1 VQLLDDGTLVYSA
14 TDLAHAAECEYALLR
29 RLDVLLGRGEPVP
42 DDGDGLLAAAG
53 ALGAQQEADILAGY
67 VESYGRW
74 EPGRRGGVVQVA
86 HLGGSRSAD
95 EHRDRDALTL
105 AALRDGVDVVA
116 QGYVFD
122 GRFGGYADFI
132 VREGGDRGQGADGA
146 EGIGTDDDAAVHGAT
161 TVPAAVAAASGG
173 AAAVPAASVARAAPG
188 EAAPARAAG
197 PVYAVLDSKL
207 ARTARVTALLQVTAY
222 AERLREA
229 GVRVADQV
237 GLMLG
242 TGRTER
248 FALDDLAPVYRRRRA
263 RLEAIL
269 DAHRAGDVPVAWGD
283 GRFTACGRCA
293 VCEPQV
299 RAADDVLLV
308 AHLTTAQRARLHQVG
323 ITTVHDLAAAPPE
336 LPAGLVM
343 GTGAWEHL
351 RAQARIQVRQAEAG
365 HPVYELVDAAP
376 IAALPAPDPGDI
388 YFDFEGDPLWTD
400 ADRWGREY
408 GLEYLFGWVE
418 RPTDPGGVPPFHA
431 LVAHDRAQERQAL
444 VDFVATVVER
454 RRQHPGM
461 HVYHYAPYEKTA
473 LLRLAARHG
482 VCADEVDEL
491 LRDGVLVDLY
501 ATVRSSLRVGQES
514 YSIKKLEPFYMGDE
528 LRDAAGVTN
537 AADSVVEYRRA
548 CAARESDPEEFARTM
563 RSILDYNEYDCV
575 STLRL
580 HAWLRRIAADGGAG
594 RGDVAGGPDAA
605 AAGADAARAAPEENR
620 APGAATPADASDAMP
635 LDAPPSG
642 AAEPDDEAPLTP
654 QQQRRQEHRT
664 AVAEAADRLLAL
676 AGDGP
681 AAERTDAQQVAAQVA
696 HSLLY
701 WELEAKPFWWGHHD
715 RLSNDPDDWADT
727 RDTVVASD
735 AQSVRVLEDWRDLG
749 GRRGCGRLL
758 EVTGQIAPGS
768 LLKAGTDVWLM
779 YAPPLP
785 PCASQGGDRGHGVTQ
800 KGTVLDIAA
809 ADDGRDVVVVEER
822 IGATDLRNGVTT
834 HDQLPYALAPA
845 ALGINTVPLEAV
857 LLEYAADVE
866 AAFPEV
872 PRGLAWDVL
881 LRRPPRT
888 GDGAPVHARR
898 DGGDTADEIVEAL
911 LALDHSYL
919 AVQGPPGTGKT
930 HTGSRVVAR
939 LAAEHGWRVGV
950 TAQSHEAVANFLRA
964 VAGKGG
970 LGPRQV
976 ARYRS
981 GPDPRQPA
989 GPWSELAKPADASG
1003 FLAEHAAAGT
1013 GCVVGGTAWL
1023 FARGD
1028 DLDLLVVDE
1037 AGQFSLAPTL
1047 AAARRA
1053 RRVLFLGDPQQLP
1066 QVSAAP
1072 HAEHVE
1078 VSALSWLLGGHATLP
1093 DSHGWFLDTSWR
1105 MHPALCEAVSALSYE
1120 RRLHS
1125 APATKDRSLEGVAP
1139 GVHPVEVW
1147 HPGDATFSRAEADAV
1162 VELVRT
1168 HLGRTWTDPGERD
1181 PDRRERPLGQHD
1193 VLVVAPYNAQVA
1205 TVRRALEAAG
1215 YDGVRVGTVDK
1226 FQGQEAPVVIVSMTA
1241 SSAEDVPRG
1250 IEFLLNRNRLNVA
1263 VSRGQWC
1270 AYVVHSPALA
1280 EHLPTSPER
1289 LLELGAFCGLLDGA
1303 TRAG

>member
-1 VQLLDDGTLVYSA
+1 MQLLDDGTLVYSA

-74 EPGRRGGVVQVA
+74 EPGGRGGVVEVA
-86 HLGGSRSAD
+86 HLGGSRSAV

-105 AALRDGVDVVA
+105 AALRGGVDVVA
-116 QGYVFD
+116 QGYLFD

-132 VREGGDRGQGADGA
+132 VRQGGDADGP
-146 EGIGTDDDAAVHGAT
+146 EF
-161 TVPAAVAAASGG
+161 
-173 AAAVPAASVARAAPG
+173 
-188 EAAPARAAG
+188 
-197 PVYAVLDSKL
+197 AVLDSKL

-283 GRFTACGRCA
+283 GRYTACGRCA

-308 AHLTTAQRARLHQVG
+308 AHLTTAQRARLRQVG
-323 ITTVHDLAAAPPE
+323 ITTVHDLAAAPKE

-343 GTGAWEHL
+343 GSGAWEHL
-351 RAQARIQVRQAEAG
+351 RAQAAIQVRQAEAG
-365 HPVYELVDAAP
+365 HPVFELVDAAP
-376 IAALPAPDPGDI
+376 IHALPTPDPGDI

-418 RPTDPGGVPPFHA
+418 RPTAANPRPPFRA
-431 LVAHDRAQERQAL
+431 LVAHDRTQEKQAL
-444 VDFVATVVER
+444 VDFVAYVVER
-454 RRQHPGM
+454 RRRYPGM

-482 VCADEVDEL
+482 VCADEVDQL

-501 ATVRSSLRVGQES
+501 ATVRAGLRVGAES
-514 YSIKKLEPFYMGDE
+514 YSIKKLEPLYMGDD
-528 LRDAAGVTN
+528 LRDAEGVTN

-548 CAARESDPEEFARTM
+548 CAVRESEPEEFERTM

-580 HAWLRRIAADGGAG
+580 HAWLRQ
-594 RGDVAGGPDAA
+594 VA
-605 AAGADAARAAPEENR
+605 AAGAGAGGAAAGGAGPDVGHLADDAAHAAPGDAA
-620 APGAATPADASDAMP
+620 APDGATPGGADVPSSDV
-635 LDAPPSG
+635 
-642 AAEPDDEAPLTP
+642 EVLTP

-664 AVAEAADRLLAL
+664 AVQEAADRLLAL
-676 AGDGP
+676 AGDAP
-681 AAERTDAQQVAAQVA
+681 AAERTAAQQVAAQVA

-735 AQSVRVLEDWRDLG
+735 AQSVRVVEDWRDLG
-749 GRRGCGRLL
+749 GRRGVGRLL

-768 LLKAGTDVWLM
+768 LLRAGTDVWLM

-800 KGTVLDIAA
+800 KGTVLDVAA

-834 HDQLPYALAPA
+834 HAQLPYALAPA

-866 AAFPEV
+866 AAFPDV

-888 GDGAPVHARR
+888 SDGAPVHARR

-911 LALDHSYL
+911 LALDDSYL
-919 AVQGPPGTGKT
+919 GVQGPPGTGKT
-930 HTGSRVVAR
+930 YTGSRVVAR
-939 LAAEHGWRVGV
+939 LVAEHGWRVGV

-964 VAGKGG
+964 VAGKG
-970 LGPRQV
+970 LGPQQV

-981 GPDPRQPA
+981 GADTRRPE
-989 GPWSELAKPADASG
+989 GPWSELAKPADASA
-1003 FLAEHAAAGT
+1003 FLGEHAASGT

-1147 HPGDATFSRAEADAV
+1147 HPGDATFSPAEADAV
-1162 VELVRT
+1162 VDLVRS

-1181 PDRRERPLGQHD
+1181 PGRRERPLGQDD

-1215 YDGVRVGTVDK
+1215 YDDVRVGTVDK

-1250 IEFLLNRNRLNVA
+1250 VEFLLNRNRLNVA

-1270 AYVVHSPALA
+1270 AYVVHSPTLA
-1280 EHLPTSPER
+1280 AHLPTSPER
-1289 LLELGAFCGLLDGA
+1289 LLELGAFCGLLDGGV
-1303 TRAG
+1303 RGG

>member
-1 VQLLDDGTLVYSA
+1 MQLLDDGTLVYSA

-53 ALGAQQEADILAGY
+53 VLGAQQEADILAGY
-67 VESYGRW
+67 VETYGRW
-74 EPGRRGGVVQVA
+74 APGGRGGVVEVA
-86 HLGGSRSAD
+86 HLGGSRSAA

-105 AALRDGVDVVA
+105 AALRGGADVVA

-132 VREGGDRGQGADGA
+132 VRQGGDGGGDG
-146 EGIGTDDDAAVHGAT
+146 GDGGDDDTTAPPSAA
-161 TVPAAVAAASGG
+161 G
-173 AAAVPAASVARAAPG
+173 AAG
-188 EAAPARAAG
+188 G
-197 PVYAVLDSKL
+197 PVFAVLDSKL

-237 GLMLG
+237 GLLLG

-269 DAHRAGDVPVAWGD
+269 DAHRAGDATVVWGD
-283 GRFTACGRCA
+283 GWYTACGRCA

-308 AHLTTAQRARLHQVG
+308 AHLTTAQRARLRRVG

-365 HPVYELVDAAP
+365 HPVFELVDAAP
-376 IAALPAPDPGDI
+376 IEQLPPPDPGDI

-418 RPTDPGGVPPFHA
+418 RPAEPGAQAPFRA
-431 LVAHDRAQERQAL
+431 LVAHDRAQEKQAL

-454 RRQHPGM
+454 RRRHPGM

-482 VCADEVDEL
+482 VCANEVDEL

-501 ATVRSSLRVGQES
+501 ATVRRSLRVGQES

-528 LRDAAGVTN
+528 LRDADGVTN

-548 CAARESDPEEFARTM
+548 CAVRESDPEEFARTM

-580 HAWLRRIAADGGAG
+580 HGWLREIADGGGA
-594 RGDVAGGPDAA
+594 RGAGGAPPDAA
-605 AAGADAARAAPEENR
+605 RPDGADAARPDDAHAGPST
-620 APGAATPADASDAMP
+620 TPADAPSSDA
-635 LDAPPSG
+635 
-642 AAEPDDEAPLTP
+642 EAPLTP

-664 AVAEAADRLLAL
+664 AVQEAADRLLAL
-676 AGDGP
+676 AGDAP

-701 WELEAKPFWWGHHD
+701 WELETKPFWWGHHD
-715 RLSNDPDDWADT
+715 RLSREPDDWADT

-735 AQSVRVLEDWRDLG
+735 PQSVRVVEDWRDLG
-749 GRRGCGRLL
+749 GRRGVGRLL

-768 LLKAGTDVWLM
+768 LLRAGSDVWLM

-800 KGTVLDIAA
+800 KGTVLDVAA

-822 IGATDLRNGVTT
+822 IGATDLKNGVTT
-834 HDQLPYALAPA
+834 HAQLPYALAPA

-866 AAFPEV
+866 AAFPDV

-911 LALDHSYL
+911 LVLDGSYV

-930 HTGSRVVAR
+930 YTGSRVVAR

-970 LGPRQV
+970 LGPQQV

-981 GPDPRQPA
+981 GADPRRPD
-989 GPWSELAKPADASG
+989 GPWGELAKPADASA
-1003 FLAEHAAAGT
+1003 FLGEHAAAGT

-1125 APATKDRSLEGVAP
+1125 APAAKERWLEGVAP

-1147 HPGDATFSRAEADAV
+1147 HPGDATFSPAEADAV
-1162 VELVRT
+1162 VELVRS
-1168 HLGRTWTDPGERD
+1168 HLGRAWTDPGERD
-1181 PDRRERPLGQHD
+1181 PGRRERPLGQDD

-1215 YDGVRVGTVDK
+1215 YDDVRVGTVDK

-1250 IEFLLNRNRLNVA
+1250 VEFLLNRNRLNVA

-1270 AYVVHSPALA
+1270 AYVVHSPALV
-1280 EHLPTSPER
+1280 EHLPISPQR
-1289 LLELGAFCGLLDGA
+1289 LLELGAFCGLLDGGV
-1303 TRAG
+1303 RGG

>member
-14 TDLAHAAECEYALLR
+14 TDLAHAAQCEYALLR

-53 ALGAQQEADILAGY
+53 VLGAQQEADILAGY

-74 EPGRRGGVVQVA
+74 APGERGGVVEVA
-86 HLGGSRSAD
+86 HLGGSRSAA

-105 AALRDGVDVVA
+105 AALRGGADVVA

-132 VREGGDRGQGADGA
+132 VRQGGDDG
-146 EGIGTDDDAAVHGAT
+146 GGGDGD
-161 TVPAAVAAASGG
+161 AAASGG
-173 AAAVPAASVARAAPG
+173 
-188 EAAPARAAG
+188 
-197 PVYAVLDSKL
+197 PVFAVLDSKL

-237 GLMLG
+237 GLLLG

-263 RLEAIL
+263 RLESVL
-269 DAHRAGDVPVAWGD
+269 DAHRAGDATVAWGD
-283 GRFTACGRCA
+283 PRYTACGRCA
-293 VCEPQV
+293 VCEPQL

-308 AHLTTAQRARLHQVG
+308 AHLTTAQRARLRQVG

-336 LPAGLVM
+336 PPAGLVM

-351 RAQARIQVRQAEAG
+351 RAQARIQVRQAETG
-365 HPVYELVDAAP
+365 RPQWELVDAAP
-376 IAALPAPDPGDI
+376 IEQLPPPDPGDV

-418 RPTDPGGVPPFHA
+418 RPTEPGGVPPFRS
-431 LVAHDRAQERQAL
+431 LVAHDRAQEKQAL
-444 VDFVATVVER
+444 VDFVGYVVER
-454 RRQHPGM
+454 RRRYPGM

-482 VCADEVDEL
+482 VCVDEVDQL
-491 LRDGVLVDLY
+491 LRDHVLVDLY
-501 ATVRSSLRVGQES
+501 ATVRRSLRVGAES
-514 YSIKKLEPFYMGDE
+514 YSIKKLEPLYMGDDE
-528 LRDAAGVTN
+528 GRDTQGVTT
-537 AADSVVEYRRA
+537 AADSVVEYRQA
-548 CAARESDPEEFARTM
+548 CDLRESDPDEFERRMQA
-563 RSILDYNEYDCV
+563 ILEYNEYDCL

-580 HAWLRRIAADGGAG
+580 DEWLREHAARASGDGPGTSPA
-594 RGDVAGGPDAA
+594 ADAA
-605 AAGADAARAAPEENR
+605 AGGSAAAAVADAGAAAP
-620 APGAATPADASDAMP
+620 ATAGVDPGAEAAPAEP
-635 LDAPPSG
+635 APPT
-642 AAEPDDEAPLTP
+642 AKQAHRAEVLQT
-654 QQQRRQEHRT
+654 
-664 AVAEAADRLLAL
+664 ADRLLAL
-676 AGDGP
+676 AGDAP
-681 AAERTDAQQVAAQVA
+681 AGRRTDAEQLAAQVA
-696 HSLLY
+696 HALLY
-701 WELEAKPFWWGHHD
+701 WDLESKPFWWGHHD
-715 RLSNDPDDWADT
+715 RLSHDPSDWADT
-727 RDTVVASD
+727 RDTVVATGPET
-735 AQSVRVLEDWRDLG
+735 VRVLEDWRDLG
-749 GRRGCGRLL
+749 GRRGVGRLL
-758 EVTGQIAPGS
+758 EVTGVMAPGS
-768 LLKAGTDVWLM
+768 LLKPGSNVWLL

-785 PCASQGGDRGHGVTQ
+785 ECARQGGDRGHGYTQ
-800 KGTVLDIAA
+800 RGVVRDVAVS
-809 ADDGRDVVVVEER
+809 DDGRDVVVVEES
-822 IGATDLRNGVTT
+822 IGAGDVSSGVRP
-834 HDQLPYALAPA
+834 HAQVPYALAPA
-845 ALGINTVPLEAV
+845 ALNLNCDGLERV
-857 LLEYAADVE
+857 LLEHAADVE

-888 GDGAPVHARR
+888 RDGAPVRARR
-898 DGGDTADEIVEAL
+898 DGGDSVEEIVAAL
-911 LALDHSYL
+911 RAVDGSYL

-930 HTGSRVVAR
+930 FTGSQVVGR
-939 LAAEHGWRVGV
+939 LVTELGWRVGV

-964 VAGKGG
+964 VATKGG
-970 LGPRQV
+970 VPPQSV

-981 GPDPRQPA
+981 GADPKAPA
-989 GPWSELAKPADASG
+989 GPWTELAKAEHASG
-1003 FLAEHAAAGT
+1003 FLDRHAAAGA

-1078 VSALSWLLGGHATLP
+1078 VSALAWLLGDRATLS

-1105 MHPALCEAVSALSYE
+1105 MHPALCEAVSVLSYE
-1120 RRLHS
+1120 GRLHS
-1125 APATKDRSLEGVAP
+1125 AAAAKDRALEGVAP
-1139 GVHPVEVW
+1139 GVHPVEVR
-1147 HPGDATFSRAEADAV
+1147 HTGDATSSRTEADAV
-1162 VELVRT
+1162 VELVRS
-1168 HLGRTWTDPGERD
+1168 HLGRAWSDPGESDPARRD
-1181 PDRRERPLGQHD
+1181 RPLGQDD

-1215 YDGVRVGTVDK
+1215 YDDVRVGTVDK

-1270 AYVVHSPALA
+1270 AYVVHSPALVG
-1280 EHLPTSPER
+1280 HLPTSPER
-1289 LLELGAFCGLLDGA
+1289 LLELGAFCGLLDGGV
-1303 TRAG
+1303 RGG